1 MTEINYHK
9 VTIVMTDGQEFETR
23 STYGKEGDK
32 IKLDRDPLTHP
43 AWTGSLTSGSASYI
57 ASESLKSQEVSKLL
71 KKLNFINI
79 TEENKSEIDL
89 LIVVGGDGFMLR
101 TLHNYVIEN
110 KNTHVY
116 GVNTG
121 NVGFLM
127 NKCFK
132 DLIDHIEHATSTQL
146 TLLKMEATDTSGK
159 KYHYIAVNEV
169 YVFRKAN
176 QIVEMNITINDK
188 LKVEK
193 FRGDGV
199 ILSTPTGSTAYNFS
213 AGGPILPLNS
223 NLLALTSINSYYP
236 RHWNGALIS
245 NDTIVQIDI
254 NDTKNR
260 PALVVSDYK
269 EFHNISQIKIQKD
282 HENTITLLFDKD
294 YPLNERIFDRQFLY

>member
-1 MTEINYHK
+1 MHK
-9 VTIVMTDGQEFETR
+9 YKNMGYV
-23 STYGKEGDK
+23 
-32 IKLDRDPLTHP
+32 
-43 AWTGSLTSGSASYI
+43 ASP
-57 ASESLKSQEVSKLL
+57 SPKSQEVSKLL

-110 KNTHVY
+110 KNMHVY
-116 GVNTG
+116 GINTG

-127 NKCFK
+127 NKCFSCSE

-159 KYHYIAVNEV
+159 RYHYIAVNEV

-269 EFHNISQIKIQKD
+269 EFHDISQIKIQKD

>member
-1 MTEINYHK
+1 MHK
-9 VTIVMTDGQEFETR
+9 YKNIG
-23 STYGKEGDK
+23 
-32 IKLDRDPLTHP
+32 
-43 AWTGSLTSGSASYI
+43 YI

-71 KKLNFINI
+71 KELGFINI
-79 TEENKSEIDL
+79 TEENKSEIGL

-127 NKCFK
+127 NKCFSRSE
-132 DLIDHIEHATSTQL
+132 DLINHIEHATSTQL
-146 TLLKMEATDTSGK
+146 TLLKMEAADINGK
-159 KYHYIAVNEV
+159 RYHYIAVNEV

-176 QIVEMNITINDK
+176 QIVEMNITINNK

-213 AGGPILPLNS
+213 AGGSILPLNS

-245 NDTIVQIDI
+245 NDRIVQIDI

-282 HENTITLLFDKD
+282 HESTITLLFDKD
-294 YPLNERIFDRQFLY
+294 DSLNERIFDRQFLY

>member
-1 MTEINYHK
+1 MHK
-9 VTIVMTDGQEFETR
+9 YKNIG
-23 STYGKEGDK
+23 
-32 IKLDRDPLTHP
+32 
-43 AWTGSLTSGSASYI
+43 YI
-57 ASESLKSQEVSKLL
+57 ASESPKSLEVSKLL
-71 KKLNFINI
+71 QKLNFINI

-110 KNTHVY
+110 KNVHVY

-127 NKCFK
+127 NKCFSCGE
-132 DLIDHIEHATSTQL
+132 DVIDHIERTISTQL
-146 TLLKMEATDTSGK
+146 TLLKMEAADISGK

-193 FRGDGV
+193 FRGDGI
-199 ILSTPTGSTAYNFS
+199 ILSTPTGSAAYNFS

-254 NDTKNR
+254 NEVENR

-282 HENTITLLFDKD
+282 HDNTITLLFDKD
-294 YPLNERIFDRQFLY
+294 CSLDERIFDRQFLY